1 MNRRLKLLV
10 LMSLTLLIAVNAK
23 ASELQVHAPVVNVE
37 PLREAPQ
44 EIERCPDRPLS
55 DAGLA
60 EILVWDLGLN
70 CTTELIHSAT
80 VNGYR
85 VSYRWDDRVYSQVMS
100 TPPGNTVPLKVRL
113 D

>member
-1 MNRRLKLLV
+1 MNLA
-10 LMSLTLLIAVNAK
+10 LLIAVTAQ

-37 PLREAPQ
+37 PLREAPE
-44 EIERCPDRPLS
+44 EIEYCPDRPLA
-55 DAGLA
+55 DAALA
-60 EILVWDLGLN
+60 EILAWDLGHN

-100 TPPGNTVPLKVRL
+100 TPPGDTVPLKVRL
-113 D
+113 E